1 MGRNT
6 SRGSRVA
13 VAAGV
18 VLGFGALAA
27 VSSFSPAAAQVVGGS
42 PLSVAQGFGSPFGG
56 QQGFG
61 QQSFGQQ
68 SFGQQGFGQ
77 QGRPSGQNP
86 FQGGRSG
93 VNGTGVQGGVFSSN
107 SSGVIAPGR
116 TLRLAA
122 FCTDL
127 LSEPPDTNTRFR
139 GGEKAR
145 VTLAEGRTVTLASAL
160 DAGIVVMRGR
170 NESLNPFRPGGLAL
184 SLELV
189 NTSPMP
195 VRVEVPAGEAVTPL
209 GQADQP
215 LPRNADAL
223 FALASEARLSQ
234 SNTLQYAVWAA
245 RGSTA
250 EEVEQANMT
259 RLPVQ
264 EGEQV
269 QELLDAS
276 GIQRKFDRERGAT
289 AAKFRA
295 AAEKLGDEAEP
306 VAGTAS
312 LPSGGTAEV
321 EGVRS
326 ADGTG
331 LVTVNKD
338 GGKYFYRAE
347 FHNRKDG
354 KLDVTLKHLVTG
366 RRIHPFRGYLLV
378 KPSA

>member
-1 MGRNT
+1 MGRLT
-6 SRGSRVA
+6 SRGCRVA
-13 VAAGV
+13 AVAGV
-18 VLGFGALAA
+18 AWGVGALLTASG
-27 VSSFSPAAAQVVGGS
+27 SSTPAAAQVAGGS

-56 QQGFG
+56 QQNFG
-61 QQSFGQQ
+61 QQG
-68 SFGQQGFGQ
+68 FGQQGFGQ

-86 FQGGRSG
+86 FQSGRSG
-93 VNGTGVQGGVFSSN
+93 VIGSQGIQGGVFSSN
-107 SSGVIAPGR
+107 SSGVVASGR
-116 TLRLAA
+116 SLRLAA

-139 GGEKAR
+139 GGDKAR
-145 VTLAEGRTVTLASAL
+145 VTLADGRTVTLASAL
-160 DAGIVVMRGR
+160 DSGLVVMRGR
-170 NESLNPFRPGGLAL
+170 NESLNPLRAGGLAL

-189 NTSPMP
+189 NTSPTP
-195 VRVEVPAGEAVTPL
+195 VRIDVPAGEAVTPA
-209 GQADQP
+209 GQADQR
-215 LPRNADAL
+215 LPREADAL
-223 FALASEARLSQ
+223 FALAAEARLSQ

-259 RLPVQ
+259 RLPAQ

-276 GIQRKFDRERGAT
+276 GIERKFDRERGAS
-289 AAKFRA
+289 AARFRA
-295 AAEKLGDEAEP
+295 ATEKLGDEAEP
-306 VAGTAS
+306 LSGTAS
-312 LPSGGTAEV
+312 LPSGGKAEV

-326 ADGTG
+326 HDGTG
-331 LVTVNKD
+331 LVAVHKD

-347 FHNRKDG
+347 FRNRKDG

-378 KPSA
+378 KPA